1 MMEAA
6 STYRAVHAV
15 SPGRLELTEK
25 TFRAP
30 GPGKVR
36 IRVEACGVCHSDSG
50 TVEGLFPIDWP
61 RVPGHEVVGRIDA
74 LGSGVQGWVVGQR
87 VGVGFL
93 GGSCGY
99 CEYCRNGDLVN
110 CRNQEY
116 TGIHHDGG
124 YAEVM
129 IAKASGLVS
138 IPDDLSSV
146 DAAPLLCAGLTT
158 FSALRNAP
166 AKAGDLVAVLGIGGL
181 GHLGVQYARHMGF
194 EVAAIARGADKV
206 ELAQKLGAHHYID
219 NAATNPAE
227 ALQALGGAKVVLIT
241 ASGGK
246 TVAETFKGLR
256 PGGVSIVLGVGP
268 EPIEVSSMDLI
279 FGSRK
284 LEGALTGDPATGEA
298 TLRFSALSGVSAMI
312 ETVPLERAVFPAL
325 DHSARLIVVSTPGA
339 LENITGK
346 DGKVQDNWL
355 AREIDRFLGE
365 ARADQ
370 TERPVDV
377 VFGPGAIEGRYPGR
391 LSEKP
396 RWDWIDLRGFNT
408 WRDRIFT
415 EALDD
420 GLAKLVAGLYE
431 VPDRF
436 LPLLRREERRRRHR
450 AIIGFGIAALSVA
463 ALTTAIAIWGLI

>member
-1 MMEAA
+1 VERTYGAMQVSEPGKLSLVQLPIREA
-6 STYRAVHAV
+6 
-15 SPGRLELTEK
+15 
-25 TFRAP
+25 
-30 GPGKVR
+30 GPGTVR

-74 LGSGVQGWVVGQR
+74 LGSGVQGWAVGQR

-99 CEYCRNGDLVN
+99 CEFCRNGDLVN

-146 DAAPLLCAGLTT
+146 DAAPLLCAGITT

-194 EVAAIARGADKV
+194 EVAAIGRGADKA
-206 ELAQKLGAHHYID
+206 ELAKKLGAHHYID
-219 NAATNPAE
+219 NAATDSAE
-227 ALQALGGAKVVLIT
+227 APQALGGAKVIPIT

-246 TVAETFKGLR
+246 TVTETFRGLR

-268 EPIEVSSMDLI
+268 EPNEVSSMDLI

-284 LEGALTGDPATGEA
+284 LEGSLIGDA

-312 ETVPLERAVFPAL
+312 ETVPLEGAA
-325 DHSARLIVVSTPGA
+325 DAYAKMMAGKARFRMV
-339 LENITGK
+339 
-346 DGKVQDNWL
+346 
-355 AREIDRFLGE
+355 
-365 ARADQ
+365 
-370 TERPVDV
+370 
-377 VFGPGAIEGRYPGR
+377 
-391 LSEKP
+391 
-396 RWDWIDLRGFNT
+396 
-408 WRDRIFT
+408 
-415 EALDD
+415 
-420 GLAKLVAGLYE
+420 LVTKNGS
-431 VPDRF
+431 
-436 LPLLRREERRRRHR
+436 
-450 AIIGFGIAALSVA
+450 GQSAALK
-463 ALTTAIAIWGLI
+463 